1 MRLRFTIRD
10 LLWLTLVVALVVGWW
25 LDHRRIVDLEDRVT
39 TLRQVLSAQRIEA
52 MPITPVKSRQRPL
65 NDVSIEKAMRIDAI
79 QSQGNVL
86 NFRGEPQVIDE
97 HIEFTPAK

>member
-10 LLWLTLVVALVVGWW
+10 LLWLTLVVALAVAWW
-25 LDHRRIVDLEDRVT
+25 MDRRRITEREDRIG
-39 TLRQVLSAQRIEA
+39 TLQQVLSVNRIEA
-52 MPITPVKSRQRPL
+52 MPITHVKSGQRRL
-65 NDVSIEKAMRIDAI
+65 NDISIEKAMRIDAI

-86 NFRGEPQVIDE
+86 NSPGEPQVIDE